1 MQLSLS
7 KLKSIEI
14 LKAPSFIV
22 LALLFNVIV
31 FILIHKLVNQ
41 EHGLNILLSDIN
53 PVDFIRLQQEIEP
66 PKPEEEIED
75 IEEPPPEEEE
85 PPPPPEIPQ
94 PQLEQTQ
101 TMEMDLTV
109 PNIDIPLSLS
119 GTPYLG
125 DFAKSAKK
133 GSIGRPTRPKI
144 DTNVVPTLR
153 IPPVYPSRALR
164 SGIEGVVTVE
174 FTIGVDGSVKDPK
187 IVKAKPPKIFDK
199 AVLKAITRWKF
210 NPDMVNGKPVEK
222 RARQDVKFKLR
233 R

>member
-1 MQLSLS
+1 MQLA
-7 KLKSIEI
+7 KLKNIEL
-14 LKAPSFIV
+14 LKAPSFI
-22 LALLFNVIV
+22 LIALLFNIAI
-31 FILIHKLVNQ
+31 FILIQKLVNK
-41 EHGLNILLSDIN
+41 EHGLNILLSDVNVIE
-53 PVDFIRLQQEIEP
+53 FIRFEEELEAP
-66 PKPEEEIED
+66 TPEEEIEE

-85 PPPPPEIPQ
+85 PPPPPEIAQ
-94 PQLEQTQ
+94 PQLQQ
-101 TMEMDLTV
+101 SQSMEMDFSV
-109 PNIDIPLSLS
+109 PNIDIPMSLS

-125 DFAKSAKK
+125 DFAKSTKK
-133 GSIGRPTRPKI
+133 GSGIGRPSRPKI

-174 FTIGVDGSVKDPK
+174 FTIGIDGSVKDPV

>member
-1 MQLSLS
+1 VQLS
-7 KLKSIEI
+7 KLKNTEL
-14 LKAPSFIV
+14 LKAPSFILV
-22 LALLFNVIV
+22 ALLFNIAI
-31 FILIHKLVNQ
+31 FILIHNLVNK
-41 EHGLNILLSDIN
+41 EHGLDILLSDVN
-53 PVDFIRLQQEIEP
+53 VVDFIRLQQELEP
-66 PKPEEEIED
+66 PTPEEEIED
-75 IEEPPPEEEE
+75 IEEPPPEEE

-94 PQLEQTQ
+94 PQIQQ
-101 TMEMDLTV
+101 SQVMEMDLSV

-125 DFAKSAKK
+125 DFAKSNK
-133 GSIGRPTRPKI
+133 GGIGRPGRPKI

-222 RARQDVKFKLR
+222 RARQDVKFKLQR
-233 R
+233 

>member
-1 MQLSLS
+1 MQLS
-7 KLKSIEI
+7 KLKNIEL
-14 LKAPSFIV
+14 LKTPSFILV
-22 LALLFNVIV
+22 ALLFNIAI
-31 FILIHKLVNQ
+31 FILIQKLVNK
-41 EHGLNILLSDIN
+41 EHGLNILLSDVN
-53 PVDFIRLQQEIEP
+53 VVEFIRFQQELEP
-66 PKPEEEIED
+66 PTPEEEIED
-75 IEEPPPEEEE
+75 IEEPPPEEE

-94 PQLEQTQ
+94 PQLQQAQ
-101 TMEMDLTV
+101 TMEMDLSV

-125 DFAKSAKK
+125 DFAKSTK
-133 GSIGRPTRPKI
+133 GSGIGRPGRPKI

-174 FTIGVDGSVKDPK
+174 FTIAVDGSVKNPK

-210 NPDMVNGKPVEK
+210 NPDMINGKPVEK
-222 RARQDVKFKLR
+222 RARQDVKFKLQR
-233 R
+233 

>member
-7 KLKSIEI
+7 KLKNIEL
-14 LKAPSFIV
+14 LKAPSFI
-22 LALLFNVIV
+22 LIALLFNVAI
-31 FILIHKLVNQ
+31 FILIQKLVNK
-41 EHGLNILLSDIN
+41 EHSLNILLEDIN
-53 PVDFIRLQQEIEP
+53 AIQFIRFEEEIEP
-66 PKPEEEIED
+66 PTPEEEIEE

-94 PQLEQTQ
+94 PQLQQTQ
-101 TMEMDLTV
+101 TMEMDLSV
-109 PNIDIPLSLS
+109 PNIDIPMSLS

-125 DFAKSAKK
+125 DFAKSRKK
-133 GSIGRPTRPKI
+133 GSVGRPARPKI

-174 FTIGVDGSVKDPK
+174 FTIGVDGSVKDPE